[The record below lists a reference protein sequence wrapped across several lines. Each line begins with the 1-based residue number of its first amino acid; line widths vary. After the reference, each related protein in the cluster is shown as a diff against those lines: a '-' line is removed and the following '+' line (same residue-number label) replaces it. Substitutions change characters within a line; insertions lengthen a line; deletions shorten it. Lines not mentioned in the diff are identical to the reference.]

1 MLNFSTMFLPTF
13 AKPVLYEVPTETINR
28 KTKRKKEMAKIN
40 TYQHSMIYDIVNHM
54 REKGLPDETAGYLR
68 FLLEDNILMNIK
80 IDGKLYK
87 VAWRYWVDY
96 IHAFGSCCGSC
107 DEDSLAEVERSK
119 KELLKNAIEL
129 TDHALDY

>member
-1 MLNFSTMFLPTF
+1 
-13 AKPVLYEVPTETINR
+13 
-28 KTKRKKEMAKIN
+28 MAKIN

-80 IDGKLYK
+80 IDGKLYE

-119 KELLKNAIEL
+119 KELLKKIIYTQKN
-129 TDHALDY
+129 LDTNFKRFII

>member
-1 MLNFSTMFLPTF
+1 
-13 AKPVLYEVPTETINR
+13 
-28 KTKRKKEMAKIN
+28 MAKIN

-80 IDGKLYK
+80 IDGKLYQ

-129 TDHALDY
+129 TDHALDF